1 MKSYQILFLLLLIS
15 ISVFPQSEEN
25 EQSIKSGWNFGALP
39 AITFDNDL
47 GFQYGAFVNLFDYGD
62 GSRYP
67 NYEHSLYLEVS
78 RYTKGSGVY
87 RFYYDSDQLIKDVQ
101 TSMDLS
107 YLTDQTYDFYGF
119 NGYDAVFNR
128 NWIDEDAADYRTR
141 MFYKYDRK
149 LFRWKID
156 LQGKIATGR
165 FRWIAGFNF
174 LNFKIDKVKL
184 EKLNEGKSGSDVLP
198 DVPGLY
204 EHYIDWGII
213 KEEEADGGFVPTF
226 KGGLVWDTRDNKPNP
241 MKGIW
246 AEAVLLV
253 SPNILGAESSFS
265 KLSLTHRQY
274 FTIIPDDLSLAYRI
288 AWQTTLSGNV
298 PFYYQSQ
305 VITSVMKGAT
315 SEGLGGSKTLRGIR
329 RNRVVGDGVLL
340 ANVELRW
347 KFARFQ
353 LLNNNFYLGLNGFVD
368 FGQVTDKIEF
378 VNPLS
383 PEMSSI
389 RYADYFEDHAE
400 QMHISYGAGLRIAMN
415 QNFIIAL
422 DYGIAADERDGD
434 SGFYMGLNYLF

>member
-1 MKSYQILFLLLLIS
+1 MKSYQILFLLLLIRV
-15 ISVFPQSEEN
+15 SVFSQSGKN
-25 EQSIKSGWNFGALP
+25 EQTIKSGWNFGALP

-67 NYEHSLYLEVS
+67 NYGHSLYLEVS

-87 RFYYDSDQLIKDVQ
+87 RFYYDSDQLIQGVQ

-107 YLTDQTYDFYGF
+107 YLTDQAYDFYGF
-119 NGYDAVFNR
+119 NGYDAVFNK

-141 MFYKYDRK
+141 MFYKYDRN

-156 LQGKIATGR
+156 LQGKITNER
-165 FRWIAGFNF
+165 VRWIAGFNF
-174 LNFKIDKVKL
+174 LNFKIDKVNL

-246 AEAVLLV
+246 AEAVLLI

-288 AWQTTLSGNV
+288 AWQTTLSGDV

-329 RNRVVGDGVLL
+329 RNRVVGDGFLL
-340 ANVELRW
+340 GNVELRW

-353 LLNNNFYLGLNGFVD
+353 LLNNNFYLGLNGFFD

-389 RYADYFEDHAE
+389 RYGDYFKDHAE

>member
-1 MKSYQILFLLLLIS
+1 MKSYQILFLLLLIA
-15 ISVFPQSEEN
+15 ISVFPQSGKN
-25 EQSIKSGWNFGALP
+25 EQTIKSGWNFGALP

-78 RYTKGSGVY
+78 RYTKGSGIY
-87 RFYYDSDQLIKDVQ
+87 RFYYDSDQLIKGVQ

-107 YLTDQTYDFYGF
+107 YLTDQAYDFYGF
-119 NGYDAVFNR
+119 NGYDAAFNK

-156 LQGKIATGR
+156 LQGKITNER

-174 LNFKIDKVKL
+174 LNFKIEKVNLK
-184 EKLNEGKSGSDVLP
+184 KLNEGKSGSDILP

-204 EHYIDWGII
+204 ERYIDWGII
-213 KEEEADGGFVPTF
+213 EEEEADGGFVPTF

-246 AEAVLLV
+246 AEAVLLI
-253 SPNILGAESSFS
+253 SPNVMGAESSFS

-288 AWQTTLSGNV
+288 AWQTTLSGDV

-340 ANVELRW
+340 GNVELRW

-353 LLNNNFYLGLNGFVD
+353 FLNNNFYLGLNGFVD
-368 FGQVTDKIEF
+368 YGQVTDKIEF

-389 RYADYFEDHAE
+389 RYSDYFEDHVE